1 MKFNLKESLI
11 KYNLLKEG
19 WMQDLEGKYEED
31 LLTFVNDMLTQAFPN
46 ENIDNN
52 SMAEWIADST
62 KGFLRGKEM
71 PLKEPHKTGII
82 NAFQDVLKFIKES
95 ENAEEEVIKIKSKK
109 PADALKYVQEE
120 AKKREEEARIKAEKE
135 AEEEARKKEE
145 ANISPEKELKQWL
158 DRGLM
163 KVIGRGPKGSFW
175 VQPLKGEFFGV
186 AQCVPLSSG
195 GGSQNAGE
203 FGIGCQRGETA
214 GFGAV
219 GFGRDKGVG
228 ETYSLLGKAE
238 NGYYTTLISTGY
250 NTKKDEFAYH
260 SLQYGNKNIGSEGW
274 GKWSAE
280 DFANAFVD
288 FMTKNPYGIKMY
300 KEGGNTTTNL
310 AGETVSSSTSLP
322 HRFASIKKHK
332 DIFYRL
338 LREHP
343 NFLNYYDIAV
353 RKELGEEE
361 YATFKIKAKELYESD
376 PQSFIRL
383 LPTYLKTEKDV
394 TLDILKNKI
403 DFKDFIQRYGEESIL
418 KNIYDIIKIISYEEF
433 SKLIKPHINFKSFLQ
448 SISSKEL
455 KELFRF
461 ISEKNNSAKNSLDW
475 LNDFVKES
483 PEDIMELLGDGAGP
497 SAGFTKLLK
506 FFKTPRL
513 EKHKNYTIKDGVTTA
528 SYDVPDRDENG
539 NLIDYEGRVIMAS
552 RTDDNNN
559 QVTEVFDENGNVLNF
574 NNDAEKVE
582 YIKGRIHKVKETKEI
597 QPSLNVLDPKRIRD
611 FIRDNEEFYKKING
625 DNEYAQLSY
634 LLQLLSNS
642 NEKDRN
648 KEVKKEKDILIKYY
662 NEEREKGN
670 TNTPGLLRYSE
681 MLFPK
686 RQRNMSN
693 GKKGVKLYKLDKK
706 DYNDNKSELFKYYAT
721 NANGNGKVK
730 FSNTAEAMLQVM
742 ELSGF
747 SEEEIKSQINEFA
760 NIAKKMDSKGEGGK
774 FTTLLYYITNC
785 LYDNGKTKEAIE
797 IIENENIINKFIV
810 EDSKNISSIDKW
822 VKELTPV
829 LDSNNKKYI
838 TNFLKSEKVKNL
850 VYKDSSI
857 TSEQKWK
864 DLINTLKVDDLSEAS
879 VRNYVKKVLE
889 YNFK

>member
-11 KYNLLKEG
+11 KYSLLKEG

-322 HRFASIKKHK
+322 DRFYNIKKHK

-376 PQSFIRL
+376 PQSFIRM
-383 LPTYLKTEKDV
+383 LPTYLNTEKDV

-403 DFKDFIQRYGEESIL
+403 DFKDFIERYGEESIL
-418 KNIYDIIKIISYEEF
+418 KNIYDIIKIISYE
-433 SKLIKPHINFKSFLQ
+433 
-448 SISSKEL
+448 
-455 KELFRF
+455 
-461 ISEKNNSAKNSLDW
+461 
-475 LNDFVKES
+475 
-483 PEDIMELLGDGAGP
+483 
-497 SAGFTKLLK
+497 
-506 FFKTPRL
+506 
-513 EKHKNYTIKDGVTTA
+513 
-528 SYDVPDRDENG
+528 
-539 NLIDYEGRVIMAS
+539 
-552 RTDDNNN
+552 
-559 QVTEVFDENGNVLNF
+559 
-574 NNDAEKVE
+574 
-582 YIKGRIHKVKETKEI
+582 
-597 QPSLNVLDPKRIRD
+597 
-611 FIRDNEEFYKKING
+611 
-625 DNEYAQLSY
+625 
-634 LLQLLSNS
+634 
-642 NEKDRN
+642 
-648 KEVKKEKDILIKYY
+648 
-662 NEEREKGN
+662 
-670 TNTPGLLRYSE
+670 
-681 MLFPK
+681 
-686 RQRNMSN
+686 
-693 GKKGVKLYKLDKK
+693 
-706 DYNDNKSELFKYYAT
+706 
-721 NANGNGKVK
+721 
-730 FSNTAEAMLQVM
+730 
-742 ELSGF
+742 
-747 SEEEIKSQINEFA
+747 
-760 NIAKKMDSKGEGGK
+760 
-774 FTTLLYYITNC
+774 
-785 LYDNGKTKEAIE
+785 
-797 IIENENIINKFIV
+797 
-810 EDSKNISSIDKW
+810 
-822 VKELTPV
+822 
-829 LDSNNKKYI
+829 
-838 TNFLKSEKVKNL
+838 
-850 VYKDSSI
+850 
-857 TSEQKWK
+857 
-864 DLINTLKVDDLSEAS
+864 
-879 VRNYVKKVLE
+879 
-889 YNFK
+889 